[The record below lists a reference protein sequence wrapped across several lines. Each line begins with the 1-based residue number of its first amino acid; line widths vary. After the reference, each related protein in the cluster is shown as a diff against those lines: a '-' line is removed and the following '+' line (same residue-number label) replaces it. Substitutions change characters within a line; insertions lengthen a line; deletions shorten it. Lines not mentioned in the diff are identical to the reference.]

1 MLFNKERALKLMNEK
16 GIDGIV
22 ATSIENVSYLSGF
35 HARAFRGVKKTQYYV
50 VFSRHNIDK
59 KPFIVPSIRLPGYIA
74 SGFDISQLYVYG
86 KFSVV
91 RPKSIVNDPLM
102 KLLTKGMGVDGRYKG
117 PFEALTNSLRDLD
130 LNEGTIAVDEMHC
143 TPQQWNELEKEFP
156 KANIIP
162 GYDFLREIRMVKTE
176 EEIRR
181 LKKSTHI
188 IQRAIL
194 ESFKI
199 IQLGTTERELVY
211 KMQEIIGKYG
221 ALPGIV
227 GLSAGPRSALL
238 LNESDY
244 QLKKNDL
251 IRYDVGCISDSYW
264 SDMGRT
270 ACLGKLGEEQKKV
283 YTALKEGRQVAIDSV
298 KPGIKASDI
307 YNIAISEI
315 RKAGL
320 PHYERPHTGHGIGLE
335 FYDPPNIRPDDHTVI
350 EEGMV
355 VNIETPYYGIGLGGF
370 QLEDT
375 MLVTKNGVE
384 LFSDLPMDIIYI

>member
-1 MLFNKERALKLMNEK
+1 MLFNKERALKLMKEK
-16 GIDGIV
+16 GFDAIV

-35 HARAFRGVKKTQYYV
+35 YAIPFRGIKKTQYYV
-50 VFSRHNIDK
+50 VFSQHNIEK
-59 KPFIVPSIRLPGYIA
+59 KPIIIPSMRLPGYIEG
-74 SGFDISQLYVYG
+74 GFDISQAYVYG
-86 KFSVV
+86 KFPVAMTKIKTFS
-91 RPKSIVNDPLM
+91 PLTE
-102 KLLTKGMGVDGRYKG
+102 LIRKGMELDSQFKT
-117 PFEALTNSLRDLD
+117 PFEALVTALKD
-130 LNEGTIAVDEMHC
+130 LNLSSGTIALDEMHY
-143 TPQQWNELEKEFP
+143 THQQWEKLEREFP
-156 KANIIP
+156 NAKFIP
-162 GYDFLREIRMVKTE
+162 GYDFIRKIRMVKTD
-176 EEIRR
+176 EEIKR

-227 GLSAGPRSALL
+227 GLTAGPRSALL

-244 QLKKNDL
+244 QIKMNDQ
-251 IRYDVGCISDSYW
+251 IRYDVGCISDLYW

-270 ACLGKLGEEQKKV
+270 VCLGKIGDKQKKA
-283 YTALKEGRQVAIDSV
+283 YHALKIGRQAAIESV

-320 PHYERPHTGHGIGLE
+320 PHYERPHCGHGIGLE
-335 FYDPPNIRPDDHTVI
+335 FYDPPNIRPDDHTVM

-355 VNIETPYYGIGLGGF
+355 FNIETPYYAVGLGGF

-375 MLVTKNGVE
+375 MLVKKDGIE
-384 LFSDLPMDIIYI
+384 LFSDLPMDIIII